1 VLRVEVSEADQ
12 QALPP
17 IDVGDAAF
25 VIGSSPTARV
35 RLPANAARPEHVR
48 IYAGHG
54 TSEPRWR
61 SASASGVI
69 GDGAVFDIGHYR
81 VRVAPAPEGASA
93 TPPQRTESLA
103 RELVR
108 SLLGAN
114 AAPSL
119 EVERGEHAGAKRS
132 LAPPESVLVIG
143 RGDVAGWAIPDGDL
157 SKAHAEVRRG
167 WDGVRVIDLGSKNGT
182 RVDRVRVGDAGAEL
196 HDGALLELGKLA
208 LRYRDPAEAH
218 LGQGSRPSAAGT
230 RSVRR
235 AHPTPAFYVA
245 IAVAALAVVALIW
258 LVVT

>member
-1 VLRVEVSEADQ
+1 MLRVEVSESEQ
-12 QALPP
+12 PALPP
-17 IDVGDAAF
+17 IDVADAAF

-48 IYAGHG
+48 VYAGHG
-54 TSEPRWR
+54 TSPPRWR
-61 SASASGVI
+61 SASANGLV
-69 GDGAVFDIGHYR
+69 GDAAVFDIGHYR
-81 VRVAPAPEGASA
+81 VRVSPAPDGAPA

-119 EVERGEHAGAKRS
+119 EVERGEHAGAKRA

-143 RGDVAGWAIPDGDL
+143 RGDAAGWAIPDADL
-157 SKAHAEVRRG
+157 SKAHAEIRRG

-182 RVDRVRVGDAGAEL
+182 RVDRARVEEAGAEL

-218 LGQGSRPSAAGT
+218 LGSATRPANAGT
-230 RSVRR
+230 RTMRR
-235 AHPTPAFYVA
+235 AHAGPAFYIAALVA
-245 IAVAALAVVALIW
+245 VLAVAALVW
-258 LVVT
+258 LVAT